1 MFVLILTVTFAPVLA
16 SAQSTQTN
24 NNTAA
29 HYQSANGV
37 TGYLG
42 VVRAAIV
49 KGHIAGHPERTMHG
63 GVPSDA
69 NEYHVMV
76 AIFDT
81 STGGRLSDA
90 SVTATVFGP
99 GNVLI
104 YKQNHLNPL
113 GSQLLGLVPHR
124 SLEPMETAQ
133 AVTYGAYFVLP
144 KSAIYGIQV
153 TVRRP
158 NKHQT
163 AVLNFRYDTSS

>member
-104 YKQNHLNPL
+104 YKQNHLNL
-113 GSQLLGLVPHR
+113 
-124 SLEPMETAQ
+124 
-133 AVTYGAYFVLP
+133 
-144 KSAIYGIQV
+144 
-153 TVRRP
+153 
-158 NKHQT
+158 
-163 AVLNFRYDTSS
+163 